1 MLWPGTLI
9 YTAQAVPNA
18 SVAVYALLAAGGD
31 LGGSIAPQLLGSI
44 TDTVS
49 QSGWAASLAENL
61 SPEQIGFKA
70 GMLIAALFPLIGTVV
85 VLVLKRAVKKE
96 KCQCNA

>member
-44 TDTVS
+44 TDAVS
-49 QSGWAASLAENL
+49 QSEWAASLTENL
-61 SPEQIGFKA
+61 SSEQIGFKA
-70 GMLIAALFPLIGTVV
+70 GMLIAALFPLIGTAV

-96 KCQCNA
+96 KRQCDT